1 MRASDLPTGEIKQGA
16 ISRRALLPA
25 FTAAIF
31 LSAALLFAV
40 QPMFTKMVLPR
51 LGGSP
56 QVWSVAMVFFQAT
69 LLAGYAYAH
78 ALTRLAPLRVSILTH
93 LAVMIA
99 ACPLLPL
106 AIASGWERPPADRET
121 WWLLTLFA
129 VSIGLPFFVLA
140 ANAPLLQAWFARTD
154 HPAAKDP
161 YFLYA
166 ASNVGSFGALTA
178 YPLAVEPFLRLADQ
192 SFLWSV
198 GFYVLIALIAACGLL
213 SWRPSDQPSQTVA
226 SQAATAIPSWR
237 DAAVWVALAAVPA
250 GLLVAVTAHIS
261 TDIAVVPLLWVVPLS
276 LYLLTFVIA
285 FARRQIVPHAVVTLL
300 QPIVVFILVVQTLF
314 YPFEKIPTVIA
325 VHLLVFFVSALMCHG
340 ELARRRPAPAYLTS
354 FYLWLSFGGM
364 IGGLLTG
371 LVAPL
376 VFNWVVEYPLLI
388 GLAVLCQWLMPMPN
402 TIAQRA
408 IRYGL
413 VAASLLIVVFWNI
426 YFGTALAAA
435 ALLLRIPLVPA
446 AVVAG
451 LLLHNNFLS
460 EWSGT
465 AIFMR
470 SFFGVH
476 RITQA
481 QHGQFRL
488 LSHGLIVHGAQRLR
502 DAAGRPDV
510 GRPEPLAYYFY
521 GSPFGQVINAV
532 RARVGG
538 PIRYAVVGL
547 GTGAL
552 ACHAWPNDTVH
563 YYEIDPVVVRIARDP
578 ALFTFLDACGAN
590 TSIVVGDARLTLAD
604 APDASYDLII
614 IDAFS
619 ADAIPV
625 HLITREAIAL
635 YVAKL
640 RPQGV
645 LQMHLSNR
653 HLELASVATGVAAA
667 NGLIVR
673 VSETT
678 DLSDGD
684 NFRLLGT
691 NAVMARREED
701 FGTLTQ
707 RDDWMRQEPGPAQEV
722 WSDDYSGIAAAL
734 VRKLKE

>member
-1 MRASDLPTGEIKQGA
+1 MRASDLPTGKIKHGA
-16 ISRRALLPA
+16 LSRRGLLPA
-25 FTAAIF
+25 LTAAIF

-56 QVWSVAMVFFQAT
+56 QVWSVAMVFFQAA

-78 ALTRLAPLRVSILTH
+78 AFTRLAPLRISILIH
-93 LAVMIA
+93 LAVMVT
-99 ACPLLPL
+99 ACSLLPL

-226 SQAATAIPSWR
+226 SEAATAIPSWR

-261 TDIAVVPLLWVVPLS
+261 TDIAVVPLLWVIPLS

-285 FARRQIVPHAVVTLL
+285 FARRQIIPHAVVMLL

-325 VHLLVFFVSALMCHG
+325 VHLLVFFISA
-340 ELARRRPAPAYLTS
+340 
-354 FYLWLSFGGM
+354 
-364 IGGLLTG
+364 LLTG

-435 ALLLRIPLVPA
+435 ALLLRIPPVPA

-476 RITQA
+476 RITEV

-488 LSHGLIVHGAQRLR
+488 LSHGLVVHGAQRLR

-547 GTGAL
+547 GSGAL

-578 ALFTFLDACGAN
+578 ALFTFLEACGAN

>member
-1 MRASDLPTGEIKQGA
+1 
-16 ISRRALLPA
+16 
-25 FTAAIF
+25 
-31 LSAALLFAV
+31 
-40 QPMFTKMVLPR
+40 
-51 LGGSP
+51 
-56 QVWSVAMVFFQAT
+56 
-69 LLAGYAYAH
+69 
-78 ALTRLAPLRVSILTH
+78 
-93 LAVMIA
+93 
-99 ACPLLPL
+99 
-106 AIASGWERPPADRET
+106 
-121 WWLLTLFA
+121 
-129 VSIGLPFFVLA
+129 
-140 ANAPLLQAWFARTD
+140 
-154 HPAAKDP
+154 
-161 YFLYA
+161 
-166 ASNVGSFGALTA
+166 
-178 YPLAVEPFLRLADQ
+178 
-192 SFLWSV
+192 
-198 GFYVLIALIAACGLL
+198 
-213 SWRPSDQPSQTVA
+213 
-226 SQAATAIPSWR
+226 
-237 DAAVWVALAAVPA
+237 
-250 GLLVAVTAHIS
+250 
-261 TDIAVVPLLWVVPLS
+261 
-276 LYLLTFVIA
+276 
-285 FARRQIVPHAVVTLL
+285 
-300 QPIVVFILVVQTLF
+300 
-314 YPFEKIPTVIA
+314 
-325 VHLLVFFVSALMCHG
+325 
-340 ELARRRPAPAYLTS
+340 
-354 FYLWLSFGGM
+354 
-364 IGGLLTG
+364 
-371 LVAPL
+371 
-376 VFNWVVEYPLLI
+376 
-388 GLAVLCQWLMPMPN
+388 MPN

-435 ALLLRIPLVPA
+435 ALLLRIPPVPA

-476 RITQA
+476 RITEV

-488 LSHGLIVHGAQRLR
+488 LSHGLVVHGAQRLR

-578 ALFTFLDACGAN
+578 ALFTFLEACGAN